1 MNVQGI
7 EISFRKIHE
16 SDFISLT
23 DIAKF
28 RTGEPDKVIANWMRT
43 YNTISFLGTWEIIYN
58 PNFNP
63 LEFEGFKNKSGDNAF
78 LLSPQKWI
86 TSTNA
91 IGIVSKSGKYGGGT
105 YAHKDI
111 AFKFASWLS
120 VEFELYMILEFQRLK
135 EVEQKALAWN
145 AKRELAKINYHIHT
159 DAIKENL
166 IVPTL
171 TDKQKSFV
179 YADEAD
185 LLNVALFGKTAKEWR
200 DNNPDKDGNIRD
212 YASIHQLLVLAN
224 MESFNAVL
232 ISKKAPQS
240 ERLIE
245 LNNMARQQLK
255 VLIEVDNR
263 LLLPKGKKDNSIV
276 QEAAVNDN

>member
-1 MNVQGI
+1 MKNKV
-7 EISFRKIHE
+7 ISVKGVDIGVKKVN
-16 SDFISLT
+16 DDDYLSLT
-23 DIAKF
+23 DMLKAKE
-28 RTGEPDKVIANWMRT
+28 GEFFVKSWLRNR
-43 YNTISFLGTWEIIYN
+43 NTVEFIGIWESVHN
-58 PNFNP
+58 PNFNWY
-63 LEFEGFKNKSGDNAF
+63 EFDLIRKSAGLNNF
-78 LLSPQKWI
+78 NMSVEEWI
-86 TSTNA
+86 KKTNA
-91 IGIVSKSGKYGGGT
+91 IGFTASAGRYGGT

-111 AFKFASWLS
+111 AF
-120 VEFELYMILEFQRLK
+120 EFGMWISPEFKIYLIKEFQRLK
-135 EVEQKALAWN
+135 EIEQKALAWS
-145 AKRELAKINYHIHT
+145 AKRELAKINYHIQT

-212 YASIHQLLVLAN
+212 YATIHQLLVLAN

-232 ISKKAPQS
+232 IGKKIPQS
-240 ERLIE
+240 ERLVE

-255 VLIEVDNR
+255 VLLEVDNK
-263 LLLPKGKKDNSIV
+263 LLLPKGGK
-276 QEAAVNDN
+276 

>member
-1 MNVQGI
+1 MRMKNTMNVQGI
-7 EISFRKIHE
+7 EISFRKINE

-135 EVEQKALAWN
+135 EVEQKTLAWS
-145 AKRELAKINYHIHT
+145 AKRELARINYHIQT

-166 IVPTL
+166 IVPAL
-171 TDKQKSFV
+171 TDKQKNFV

-185 LLNVALFGKTAKEWR
+185 LLNVALFGRTAREWR
-200 DNNPDKDGNIRD
+200 DNNPEKDGNIRD
-212 YASIHQLLVLAN
+212 YASIHQLLILAN

-232 ISKKAPQS
+232 IGKKLPQS
-240 ERLIE
+240 ERLAE

-255 VLIEVDNR
+255 VLSEVDNR
-263 LLLPKGKKDNSIV
+263 LLLPKVK
-276 QEAAVNDN
+276 

>member
-1 MNVQGI
+1 
-7 EISFRKIHE
+7 
-16 SDFISLT
+16 
-23 DIAKF
+23 
-28 RTGEPDKVIANWMRT
+28 MRT
-43 YNTISFLGTWEIIYN
+43 YNTISFLGTWETIYN

-63 LEFEGFKNKSGDNAF
+63 LEFEGFKNKSGENAF

-86 TSTNA
+86 ISTNA
-91 IGIVSKSGKYGGGT
+91 IGIVSKPGKYGGGT

-135 EVEQKALAWN
+135 AEEQKHIAWS
-145 AKRELAKINYHIHT
+145 AKRELAKINYHIQT

-185 LLNVALFGKTAKEWR
+185 LLNVALFGKTAREWR
-200 DNNPDKDGNIRD
+200 EQNPNGKGNIRD
-212 YASIHQLLVLAN
+212 YANIHQLLVLAN
-224 MESFNAVL
+224 MESFNAAL
-232 ISKKAPQS
+232 ISKKISQS
-240 ERLIE
+240 ERLVE

-255 VLIEVDNR
+255 VLLEVDNK
-263 LLLPKGKKDNSIV
+263 LLLPKGKN
-276 QEAAVNDN
+276 